1 MQTMHL
7 DYVTQ
12 FSIVSPIERW
22 LFNLPKE
29 IHMTLVYVM
38 IGFTGLAGA
47 AIAKDSFVKLEAPRI
62 EASKK

>member
-1 MQTMHL
+1 MQKMHL
-7 DYVTQ
+7 DYVIQST
-12 FSIVSPIERW
+12 IVSPIERW
-22 LFNLPKE
+22 RSNLPKE

-47 AIAKDSFVKLEAPRI
+47 AIAKDSFVKLEAPRF

>member
-12 FSIVSPIERW
+12 FSIVSSIERW
-22 LFNLPKE
+22 RFNLLKE
-29 IHMTLVYVM
+29 IHMTLVYLM

-47 AIAKDSFVKLEAPRI
+47 AIAKDDFVKLEAPRMD
-62 EASKK
+62 ASEK